1 LFKEATAVKLND
13 PTLLTGKSYVA
24 GAWID
29 ADSGK
34 TFAVTNPATGDV
46 VAQCADCGADE
57 TARAIDAA
65 YAAQK
70 PYARLTAG
78 ERASMLMSLY
88 HAMVENI
95 DDLATILTL
104 EMGKPWAE
112 ARGEIMYGASYV
124 KWYAEEAP
132 RIYGDTIPSPSPS
145 KRLIVLKQAIGV
157 VAAITP
163 WNFPNAM
170 IARKIAPALAV
181 GCTVVIKPAKQTPLS
196 AFALGVLV
204 QRAGFPEGV
213 FNVLCGSSASKIG
226 DEMCANTKVR
236 KLTFTGSTEIGR
248 VLMRQ
253 CSHDIKKL
261 GLELGGNAPFIV
273 FDDADLDAAVEGAL
287 GSKFRNA
294 GQTCI
299 CANRIYVQ
307 DGVYDAFAEKL
318 ADKVGQLLV
327 GDPFSA
333 SVAIGPMIDEAGTA
347 KAQSHIDDAL
357 AKGAKVL
364 FGGFKHALGGTFFT
378 PTVLTGM
385 TQDMI
390 ISKEETF
397 GPVAPLFRF
406 GTEDEVIE
414 YANDTEF
421 GLAAYFYSRD
431 IGRCWRVAEALE
443 YGIVGIND
451 GLPSNAAAPFGGMK
465 QSGLGREGSKYGADD
480 FLEIKYL
487 SMGGI

>member
-1 LFKEATAVKLND
+1 MQLKD
-13 PTLLTGKSYVA
+13 PSLLIGQAYVN
-24 GAWID
+24 GEWIA

-34 TFAVTNPATGDV
+34 EFPVTNPATGDV
-46 VAQCADCGADE
+46 VAEVADCGEAE
-57 TARAIDAA
+57 TRRAIEAA

-70 PYARLTAG
+70 SYARLTAAD
-78 ERASMLMSLY
+78 RQSMLMSLY
-88 HAMVENI
+88 NEMVENI

-112 ARGEIMYGASYV
+112 ARGEIMYGASFI

-132 RIYGDTIPSPSPS
+132 RIYGDTIPAPAPD
-145 KRLIVLKQAIGV
+145 KRLVVLKQPIGV
-157 VAAITP
+157 VACITP

-170 IARKIAPALAV
+170 ITRKIGPALAT
-181 GCTVVIKPAKQTPLS
+181 GCTVVVKPAKQTPLS
-196 AFALGVLV
+196 AFALAVLAE
-204 QRAGFPEGV
+204 RAGFPEGV
-213 FNVLCGSSASKIG
+213 INVVCGSSASKIG
-226 DEMCANTKVR
+226 TEMCTNDKVR
-236 KLTFTGSTEIGR
+236 KLTFTGSTEVGR
-248 VLMRQ
+248 TLMQQ

-273 FDDADLDAAVEGAL
+273 FDDADLDAAVAGAL

-307 DGVYDAFAEKL
+307 AGVYDEFAEKL
-318 ADKVGQLLV
+318 AAKVGELAV
-327 GDPFSA
+327 GDPFGGNT
-333 SVAIGPMIDEAGTA
+333 AIGPLIDEAGRA
-347 KAQSHIDDAL
+347 KAQEHVDDAL
-357 AKGAKVL
+357 AKGAQIE

-378 PTVLTGM
+378 PTVLTGV
-385 TQDMI
+385 TQEMKVA
-390 ISKEETF
+390 KEETF

-406 GTEDEVIE
+406 ETEDEVIG

-421 GLAAYFYSRD
+421 GLASYFYSRD

-451 GLPSNAAAPFGGMK
+451 GLPSNAAAPFGGWK

-487 SMGGI
+487 SMGGIG

>member
-1 LFKEATAVKLND
+1 MQLTD
-13 PTLLTGKSYVA
+13 PSLLIGQAYV
-24 GAWID
+24 GGEWIA

-34 TFAVTNPATGDV
+34 EFPVTNPATGDV
-46 VAQCADCGADE
+46 VAEVADCGEEE
-57 TARAIDAA
+57 TRRAIEAA

-70 PYARLTAG
+70 SYAKLTAAD
-78 ERASMLMSLY
+78 RASMLMSLY
-88 HAMVENI
+88 NEMVQNI

-112 ARGEIMYGASYV
+112 ARGEIMYGASFI
-124 KWYAEEAP
+124 KWYAEEAT
-132 RIYGDTIPSPSPS
+132 RIYGDTIPAPAPN
-145 KRLIVLKQAIGV
+145 KRLVVLKQPIGV

-170 IARKIAPALAV
+170 ITRKIGPALAV
-181 GCTVVIKPAKQTPLS
+181 GCTVVVKPAKQTPLS
-196 AFALGVLV
+196 AFALAVLAE
-204 QRAGFPEGV
+204 RAGFPEGV
-213 FNVLCGSSASKIG
+213 LNVVCGSSASKIG
-226 DEMCANTKVR
+226 TEMCTNDKVR
-236 KLTFTGSTEIGR
+236 KLTFTGSTEVGR
-248 VLMRQ
+248 TLMQQ

-273 FDDADLDAAVEGAL
+273 FDDADLDAAADGAL
-287 GSKFRNA
+287 ASKFRNA

-318 ADKVGQLLV
+318 AARVGALGV

-333 SVAIGPMIDEAGTA
+333 NTAIGPLIDEAGRA
-347 KAQSHIDDAL
+347 KAQEHVDDAL
-357 AKGAKVL
+357 SKGAEIE
-364 FGGFKHALGGTFFT
+364 FGGFQHALGGTFFT
-378 PTVLTGM
+378 PTVLTGV
-385 TQDMI
+385 TQDM
-390 ISKEETF
+390 KVAREETF

-406 GTEDEVIE
+406 SSEDDVIE
-414 YANDTEF
+414 MANDTEF
-421 GLAAYFYSRD
+421 GLASYFYSRD

-451 GLPSNAAAPFGGMK
+451 GLPSNAAAPFGGWK

>member
-1 LFKEATAVKLND
+1 MQLKD
-13 PTLLTGKSYVA
+13 PSLLTGQSYVN

-29 ADSGK
+29 GDSGK
-34 TFAVTNPATGDV
+34 KFAVTNPANGDI
-46 VAQCADCGADE
+46 VAECADCGEDE
-57 TARAIDAA
+57 TRRAIDAA

-70 PYARLTAG
+70 GYARLTAAD
-78 ERASMLMSLY
+78 RASMLMTLY
-88 HAMVENI
+88 NLMVANI

-112 ARGEIMYGASYV
+112 ARGEIMYGASFI

-132 RIYGDTIPSPSPS
+132 RIYGDTIPAPATN
-145 KRLIVLKQAIGV
+145 KRLVVIKQAIGV

-181 GCTVVIKPAKQTPLS
+181 GCTVVVKPAKQTPLS
-196 AFALGVLV
+196 AFAMAVLAE
-204 QRAGFPEGV
+204 RAGFPTGV
-213 FNVLCGSSASKIG
+213 FNVVCGTSASKIG
-226 DEMCANTKVR
+226 AEMCANPKVR
-236 KLTFTGSTEIGR
+236 KLTFTGSTEVGR
-248 VLMRQ
+248 VLMQQ
-253 CSHDIKKL
+253 CAKDIKKL

-273 FDDADLDAAVEGAL
+273 FDDANLDEAVMGAL

-307 DGVYDAFAEKL
+307 DSVYDEFARKL
-318 ADKVGQLLV
+318 ADKVGELLV

-333 SVAIGPMIDEAGTA
+333 STSIGPMIDQNGVD
-347 KAQSHIDDAL
+347 KAQAHVDDAL

-364 FGGFKHALGGTFFT
+364 FGGFEHALGGTFFT
-378 PTVLTGM
+378 PTVLTGV
-385 TQDMI
+385 TQDMKV
-390 ISKEETF
+390 SKEETF

-406 GTEDEVIE
+406 HTEDEVIG

-431 IGRCWRVAEALE
+431 IGRCWRVAEELE
-443 YGIVGIND
+443 YGIVGVND
-451 GLPSNAAAPFGGMK
+451 GMPSNAAAPFGGWK
-465 QSGLGREGSKYGADD
+465 ASGLGREGSKYGAED
-480 FLEIKYL
+480 FLEIKYI